1 MSKAKSLDALYDSGK
16 YHYWCNAAGDINI
29 PGADPLDFGTIDQMP
44 APAAALYKNVW
55 SDQNRLLSYVLEVEG
70 RYGMALSVLFNE
82 DAIHDLCKLSKF
94 IDRAPKSKR
103 GAFSLVSRV
112 ADDWVDKLPL
122 AEVYVGE
129 NTDPDGHEIVVFV
142 PDSVA
147 DIAKTF
153 KECDALCDQMLKA
166 CFVAPKMVE
175 TWCRIGVSLNATEQ
189 ELTDILT
196 GSRRAGRKAMTQIIT
211 SGRATPNGE
220 TYFPDEVLDD
230 LATKLGLS
238 YEKANDINCEV
249 DLDPKDFVEPELAY
263 ILDFAQRMREEGCS
277 TSEPARSQLR
287 SLWTAYILHTVLIPD
302 TMQYDDALRKVWEA
316 MGAEDTEDG
325 TDYDSFELYM
335 IEFLV

>member
-29 PGADPLDFGTIDQMP
+29 PGAAPLDCGTIDQMP

-70 RYGMALSVLFNE
+70 RYGMALSVLFDE
-82 DAIHDLCKLSKF
+82 DTIQDLCKLSKF
-94 IDRAPKSKR
+94 IDRAPKSKH
-103 GAFSLVSRV
+103 GAFLLVSRV
-112 ADDWVDKLPL
+112 ADCLADKLPL

-147 DIAKTF
+147 DIAKIF
-153 KECDALCDQMLKA
+153 KDYDALCKQLLST
-166 CFVAPKMVE
+166 CFTAPKMVE

-196 GSRRAGRKAMTQIIT
+196 GSRQAGCRAMTRIIT
-211 SGRATPNGE
+211 SGRAKPNGE
-220 TYFPDEVLDD
+220 TYFPDAIVDD
-230 LATKLGLS
+230 LVSKLGLS
-238 YEKANDINCEV
+238 PEKANDINCEV

-263 ILDFAQRMREEGCS
+263 ILDFVQQMKEDSSFSSAP
-277 TSEPARSQLR
+277 TRSQLR
-287 SLWTAYILHTVLIPD
+287 SLWTAYILHADLTPD

-316 MGAEDTEDG
+316 VETEDTEDWN
-325 TDYDSFELYM
+325 DYDSFELYM